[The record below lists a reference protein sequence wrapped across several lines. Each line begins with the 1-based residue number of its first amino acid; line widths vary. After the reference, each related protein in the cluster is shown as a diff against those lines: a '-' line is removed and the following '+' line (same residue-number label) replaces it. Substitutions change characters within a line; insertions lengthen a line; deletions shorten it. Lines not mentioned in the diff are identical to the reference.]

1 MVTDGERVATIDLP
15 SGNVSNIRSWK
26 RGSSMAA
33 AFSPDGK
40 HLAISRHREIWVIDP
55 KTGDVRATLK
65 GTGSII
71 RGLIF
76 HPDSNRLLASGAEGT
91 VDIWD
96 VSESAQIGSID
107 FQTSR
112 ARNVLAISPD
122 GSLVAAVRNS
132 PGQTIKVARMPE

>member
-1 MVTDGERVATIDLP
+1 
-15 SGNVSNIRSWK
+15 
-26 RGSSMAA
+26 MAA